1 MAELSTLARPYARAA
16 FESAAA
22 DNSLQQWADALALL
36 AGIAVQDKVVTLI
49 QAPSLTVEQ
58 KSDALLQ
65 LCGDEVGRKTG
76 NFVKLLAE
84 NHRLGLLPQVH
95 EQFHALKTEREK
107 VVDVELI
114 SAIAVDAAQQEKL
127 AKALAARLEREVN
140 ISVSVD
146 SDLIGGAVI
155 RAGDMII
162 DGSVRG
168 RLSKLA
174 EALNS

>member
-16 FESAAA
+16 FERAVA
-22 DNSLQQWADALALL
+22 DNSLQPWADALALL
-36 AGIAVQDKVVTLI
+36 AGVAGQDKVAGLI
-49 QAPSLTVEQ
+49 QSPSLTAAQ
-58 KSDALLQ
+58 KADTLLE
-65 LCGDEVGRKTG
+65 LCGDELSSKLN

-84 NHRLGLLPQVH
+84 NHRLGLLRQIH
-95 EQFHALKTEREK
+95 DQFHALKIEREK
-107 VVDVELI
+107 VVDVELV
-114 SAIAVDAAQQEKL
+114 SAIAIDATQQEKL
-127 AKALAARLEREVN
+127 TKALAIRLEREVN

-168 RLSKLA
+168 RLNKLA
-174 EALNS
+174 EALN

>member
-22 DNSLQQWADALALL
+22 DNSLQQWADALVLL
-36 AGIAVQDKVVTLI
+36 AGIAVQDKVAALI

-58 KSDALLQ
+58 KADALLQ
-65 LCGDEVGRKTG
+65 LCGDEVGGKTA
-76 NFVKLLAE
+76 NFVTLLAE

-127 AKALAARLEREVN
+127 ARHWRHV
-140 ISVSVD
+140 
-146 SDLIGGAVI
+146 
-155 RAGDMII
+155 
-162 DGSVRG
+162 
-168 RLSKLA
+168 
-174 EALNS
+174 

>member
-16 FESAAA
+16 FERAVA
-22 DNSLQQWADALALL
+22 DNSLQPWADALALL
-36 AGIAVQDKVVTLI
+36 AGVAGQDKVAGLI
-49 QAPSLTVEQ
+49 QSPSLTAAQ
-58 KSDALLQ
+58 KADTLLE
-65 LCGDEVGRKTG
+65 LCGDELSSKLN

-84 NHRLGLLPQVH
+84 NHRLGLLRQIH
-95 EQFHALKTEREK
+95 DQFHALKIEREK
-107 VVDVELI
+107 VVDVELV
-114 SAIAVDAAQQEKL
+114 SAIAIDATQQEKL
-127 AKALAARLEREVN
+127 TKALATRLEREVN

-168 RLSKLA
+168 RLNKLA
-174 EALNS
+174 EALN